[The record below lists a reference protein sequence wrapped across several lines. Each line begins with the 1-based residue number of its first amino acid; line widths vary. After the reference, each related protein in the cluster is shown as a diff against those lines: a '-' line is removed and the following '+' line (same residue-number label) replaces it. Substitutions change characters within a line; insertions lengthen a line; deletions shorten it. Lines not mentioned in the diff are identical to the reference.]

1 MRKLKDIIPCL
12 IVAGCGMLG
21 LCEIILTGTISGIT
35 IGPMLAC
42 LLWALI
48 ATGREPQ
55 KKPKRRKPC
64 VVKPQ
69 PQMMIVCKGKG
80 WEVR

>member
-12 IVAGCGMLG
+12 IVAGLGMIG
-21 LCEIILTGTISGIT
+21 LCEIILTGTISGYT
-35 IGPMLAC
+35 MGPMLAC

-55 KKPKRRKPC
+55 KKPKRKKPC
-64 VVKPQ
+64 AVKS
-69 PQMMIVCKGKG
+69 QMMIVCKGKG
-80 WEVR
+80 WEV

>member
-1 MRKLKDIIPCL
+1 MI
-12 IVAGCGMLG
+12 GLG
-21 LCEIILTGTISGIT
+21 EIILTGTISGIT

-48 ATGREPQ
+48 ATGREP
-55 KKPKRRKPC
+55 KKPKRKKPC
-64 VVKPQ
+64 AVKSQ

-80 WEVR
+80 WEVLP